1 MVIRTGR
8 PKQTGRT
15 RDSARENLIEAAKKC
30 FSEHGFDKVSTRKIA
45 LSAGVDAAMI
55 RYYFGSKA
63 GLFEATIQ
71 ETLAPVLEQMQ
82 KDIDPNTE
90 PNPLLLMQTY
100 YRMIA
105 ASPML
110 PNLILQILNQPSNP
124 QTFSILTGIIDGLLQ
139 RSEKWIELFRRQ
151 KKINPNLNS
160 EWIRLSFVSLMIF
173 PVLAPQYLQQQ
184 LGVEL
189 KEDWLLRLAEHN
201 QRLLEQGLFTLPES
215 VAITEKD
222 KDVS

>member
-110 PNLILQILNQPSNP
+110 PNLILQILNQPTNP

-139 RSEKWIELFRRQ
+139 RSEKWIELFRQQ

-173 PVLAPQYLQQQ
+173 PVLAPRYLQQQ